1 MMRQG
6 LRAFLFL
13 STSFVVALAWAEP
26 LNPFARPVTPQYTP
40 VETRVANSVAQP
52 ELRGLIW
59 AGPASIA
66 NLNGAALAIG
76 ESFAGYQLESVGEDN
91 ATFLRGDESITLY
104 LPKRE
109 GLE

>member
-1 MMRQG
+1 MRQG

-13 STSFVVALAWAEP
+13 STFLVVAIAWAEP
-26 LNPFARPVTPQYTP
+26 VNPFARPVTPQSAP
-40 VETRVANSVAQP
+40 VETRVTNSVAQP
-52 ELRGLIW
+52 ELRGLIS

-76 ESFAGYQLESVGEDN
+76 ESCAGYQLESVAEDS

-104 LPKRE
+104 LAKQE
-109 GLE
+109 DLE

>member
-6 LRAFLFL
+6 LRALFL
-13 STSFVVALAWAEP
+13 GPTLLMATASWAEP
-26 LNPFARPVTPQYTP
+26 VNPFARPVAPQSAP
-40 VETRVANSVAQP
+40 AETRVTNSVAQP

-76 ESFAGYQLESVGEDN
+76 ESFAGYQLESVGEDS

-104 LPKRE
+104 LAKRE
-109 GLE
+109 ELE

>member
-6 LRAFLFL
+6 LQTFFML
-13 STSFVVALAWAEP
+13 STFLVAATAWAEP
-26 LNPFARPVTPQYTP
+26 VNPFARPVQSQSAP
-40 VETRVANSVAQP
+40 VETRVINPAVQP

-59 AGPASIA
+59 AGSASIA

-76 ESFAGYQLESVGEDN
+76 ESFAGYQLESVTEDS

-104 LPKRE
+104 LAERE
-109 GLE
+109 DTQ